1 MSNIK
6 RLDESFNELQ
16 MELDKVKTYNSML
29 EKDIKSLQTKLK
41 LFKSINILLLTSS
54 VVLLILMFLN

>member
-29 EKDIKSLQTKLK
+29 KKDIESLQTKLK
-41 LFKSINILLLTSS
+41 LFKSINILLLTSF

>member
-41 LFKSINILLLTSS
+41 LFKSINILLLTSA